1 MGVLQMQLATTARDV
16 DTMISKE
23 NRFERSDGVFHPS
36 SRDRIH
42 GIYNIPKG
50 DQVKMV
56 KVQPGEADIVIQSNA
71 KEFDKFDGV
80 VQPNTR
86 DKYKRYDPDGK
97 VEGEVKMVKVFP

>member
-1 MGVLQMQLATTARDV
+1 
-16 DTMISKE
+16 
-23 NRFERSDGVFHPS
+23 
-36 SRDRIH
+36 
-42 GIYNIPKG
+42 
-50 DQVKMV
+50 MV

-97 VEGEVKMVKVFP
+97 VEGEVKMMKVFPWVFFREKKNVKRSKSNANGWH